1 MSLKVFQSHAKSSH
15 FGSCT
20 GLSCKNVITLGPA
33 SSHSIIKKPMLE
45 ANGAILDTRYFL
57 KRIHVKYTDYD
68 GKKTLQTYHGQFYY
82 KFKIFCQIANLVMA
96 SS

>member
-68 GKKTLQTYHGQFYY
+68 GKKNKLFYRLFMDNFTINS
-82 KFKIFCQIANLVMA
+82 KFSVRLLT
-96 SS
+96 